1 MTADPDMLAAEL
13 AMGLLEGEE
22 RATALRRTL
31 SDPAFAREVEWWRAH
46 LAELLVEYPRA
57 TPPADLIA
65 SIGAPATTARRW
77 STRPLVPVALVAAA
91 AAVVFVVSRPAPVAP
106 PPVTAPVTVGLVA
119 ALVSSDGSAAP
130 IAAVVD
136 RTSGDIR
143 IAGTD
148 IAPAGKVAELWVIHD
163 GTPRAL
169 GLLARNAAT
178 RLAVPPGERA
188 ALRQGAVLAI
198 SIEPIG
204 GSPQPTPTGPVV
216 ATGPLVEA

>member
-31 SDPAFAREVEWWRAH
+31 SDPAFAREVEWWRTH
-46 LAELLVEYPRA
+46 LAELLVEYPHA

-65 SIGAPATTARRW
+65 SIGAPVARRW
-77 STRPLVPVALVAAA
+77 FHRPLYPVALAAA
-91 AAVVFVVSRPAPVAP
+91 AAAAVFVVSRPGPVAP
-106 PPVTAPVTVGLVA
+106 PPVTAPATVGLIA
-119 ALVSSDGSAAP
+119 ALAAPDGSAAP
-130 IAAVVD
+130 VAAVID
-136 RTSGDIR
+136 RASGDIR

-169 GLLARNAAT
+169 GLLTRNAAT
-178 RLAVPPGERA
+178 RLAVPAAERVALKPGS
-188 ALRQGAVLAI
+188 VLAI

-204 GSPQPTPTGPVV
+204 GSPQSTPTGPVV

>member
-22 RATALRRTL
+22 RAAALRRTL

-46 LAELLVEYPRA
+46 LAELLVEYPHA

-65 SIGAPATTARRW
+65 SIGAPPARRW
-77 STRPLVPVALVAAA
+77 FQRPLYPVALAAA
-91 AAVVFVVSRPAPVAP
+91 AAAAVFVVSRPV
-106 PPVTAPVTVGLVA
+106 PPVPPSVNAPAAIGLVA
-119 ALVSSDGSAAP
+119 ALAAPDGSAAP
-130 IAAVVD
+130 IAAVID
-136 RTSGDIR
+136 RASGAVR

-148 IAPAGKVAELWVIHD
+148 VAPVGRVAELWVID
-163 GTPRAL
+163 NGTPRAL
-169 GLLARNAAT
+169 GLLNRTAAT
-178 RLAVPPGERA
+178 RLTVTAPQRA
-188 ALRQGAVLAI
+188 ALRPGAVLAI

-204 GSPQPTPTGPVV
+204 GSPQATPTGPVV